1 MRPSK
6 RIALAA
12 AAAAVIGGIAAAP
25 SASGATSSCGGNV
38 VATAV
43 KYSYGSASCSISGVP
58 GLKVTYRWT
67 ATDGYAAM
75 QAFGMDANGVSHWYN
90 CGSGGGACTVP
101 WGNEIATPK
110 IRAWDALRAAR
121 IDFTVS

>member
-25 SASGATSSCGGNV
+25 SASAATSSCGGNV

-43 KYSYGSASCSISGVP
+43 KYSYGNASCSISGVP